1 MNSAKTSTKRLAI
14 SENQDWSFDTQQIH
28 SGQTPDP
35 TTGSRSLPIYQTTAY
50 QFRDTAHAANLFGV
64 AEAGNVYTR
73 INNPTQDEVDIGDVR
88 SLVIHPASTTHSQLG
103 KDGLRSAR
111 ITPGMVRLSIGIE
124 DISDIIADLEK
135 GFAAAKI

>member
-1 MNSAKTSTKRLAI
+1 VQRHRFLPLGYEFGKTSTKRSGM

-35 TTGSRSLPIYQTTAY
+35 TT
-50 QFRDTAHAANLFGV
+50 
-64 AEAGNVYTR
+64 
-73 INNPTQDEVDIGDVR
+73 
-88 SLVIHPASTTHSQLG
+88 
-103 KDGLRSAR
+103 
-111 ITPGMVRLSIGIE
+111 IGIE

>member
-1 MNSAKTSTKRLAI
+1 M

-35 TTGSRSLPIYQTTAY
+35 TT
-50 QFRDTAHAANLFGV
+50 
-64 AEAGNVYTR
+64 
-73 INNPTQDEVDIGDVR
+73 
-88 SLVIHPASTTHSQLG
+88 
-103 KDGLRSAR
+103 
-111 ITPGMVRLSIGIE
+111 IGIE

>member
-1 MNSAKTSTKRLAI
+1 M

-35 TTGSRSLPIYQTTAY
+35 TTGSSSLPIYQTTAY

-64 AEAGNVYTR
+64 AEAGNIYTR
-73 INNPTQDEVDIGDVR
+73 IDNPTQDAVDIGDVR

-103 KDGLRSAR
+103 EDGLRSAR
-111 ITPGMVRLSIGIE
+111 ITPGMVRLSI
-124 DISDIIADLEK
+124 
-135 GFAAAKI
+135 